1 MPYCGDIMSPFWK
14 KEKKSQIPEEEPTI
28 ENNEEL
34 YLQNERKERMK
45 EAEISE
51 RTGHYEWAA
60 ICYESLARDFKDEKL
75 YDKARELR
83 DRTRSSQ
90 LEIVSVDVNKL
101 ISQVREGGL
110 AVAYDC
116 PTCGGK
122 LSIDGSTKSESVK
135 QCKYCGSS
143 IETISLTD
151 PIRKVLSTLS
161 S

>member
-1 MPYCGDIMSPFWK
+1 MSPFGK
-14 KEKKSQIPEEEPTI
+14 KEKDTKKLIPT
-28 ENNEEL
+28 EEL
-34 YLQNERKERMK
+34 TVEEANSWQKEIRYRG
-45 EAEISE
+45 AETLE
-51 RTGHYEWAA
+51 RTGRYKEAAGVYEQ
-60 ICYESLARDFKDEKL
+60 LASDFGDEKL
-75 YDKARELR
+75 FDKARELR
-83 DRTRSSQ
+83 NRTRSSQ
-90 LEIVSVDVNKL
+90 LEIVSVNVNKL

-151 PIRKVLSTLS
+151 PIRKILSTLS